1 MVLECADSVQNKSK
15 GDIKN
20 MCEVLD
26 KISEQGR
33 AEGRA
38 EGEQRF
44 ARLVQELTREGL
56 LDVIGKVCEDKVLRE
71 EMYQKYNL

>member
-1 MVLECADSVQNKSK
+1 M
-15 GDIKN
+15 N

-26 KISEQGR
+26 KISEQ
-33 AEGRA
+33 GRA

-56 LDVIGKVCEDKVLRE
+56 LDVISKVCEDKVLRE
-71 EMYQKYNL
+71 EMYKKYNL